1 MADLDRQG
9 ASYTRGIWLDV
20 GGRATTAPAG
30 DESAGPLA
38 DGHNQEVTHREGLG
52 NFTYL
57 INAGDTAANDT
68 APGDRT
74 ATAVQDVA
82 PARECN
88 CPDVVVRCAH
98 FGGQDVLLAVRRR
111 KNGILGGWRVT
122 QAHSATPWKNLNGLI
137 QKLVHT
143 PWLNTDALDAAN
155 AAFDFA
161 VDRLRSEA
169 LP

>member
-9 ASYTRGIWLDV
+9 ASYTRGIRLDV

-30 DESAGPLA
+30 DEGAGPLA

-88 CPDVVVRCAH
+88 VCLTRTLRCAH
-98 FGGQDVLLAVRRR
+98 FDGHTVALVKAHEHTGMAGGYGVLIDEMPPCTCHCGEPCYWAS
-111 KNGILGGWRVT
+111 
-122 QAHSATPWKNLNGLI
+122 QAQWQGS
-137 QKLVHT
+137 
-143 PWLNTDALDAAN
+143 DLDAAT
-155 AAFDFA
+155 AAFDDA